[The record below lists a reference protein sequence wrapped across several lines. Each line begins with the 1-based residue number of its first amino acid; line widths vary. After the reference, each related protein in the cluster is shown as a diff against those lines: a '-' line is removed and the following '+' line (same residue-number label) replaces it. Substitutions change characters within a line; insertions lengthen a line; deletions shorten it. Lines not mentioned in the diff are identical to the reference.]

1 MNTKKT
7 TLGIIVSLIGLSAS
21 MSAVASD
28 GPELKIGISQEFEAI
43 HPHISTTVAAAYIYG
58 FVNRPL
64 VALNTK
70 GKWVPQLAKSIPS
83 VKDGTAKIET
93 VAGKK
98 VLTAIWEIKDNAKWG
113 DGNPVVCED
122 FAFSK
127 EVASADTV
135 TVASRD
141 TFTMVAKI
149 ESIGGNPKKCLFTYD
164 SVRWDF
170 ANIGK
175 FYPLPKHL
183 EKPIFDKFG
192 KVNEAYEKNSLFSK
206 APTTAGLFNGPYLI
220 TDIKLGSH
228 IVLEKNPHFFGAAP
242 QISKVVIKLIPN
254 TGTLEANLRSGTI
267 DKIASLG
274 LTFDQALAFEKK
286 IKSEQLPLKMVFKS
300 SLTYEHIDLNL
311 DYGPL
316 KDVKVRRALVHSI
329 NREELVKAL
338 FENKQKVAHHLFAE
352 IDPWY
357 TTDKKYV
364 QYYPF
369 SKREAARLFDEAG
382 WVLNEKDGLRYKGKE
397 KLSITLM
404 TTAGNKIRETVQTYL
419 QNQWKAVG
427 VEILIKNEP
436 ARVFFGETLK
446 QRSYKGMGMYAW
458 VSTPESSPRAQF
470 HSSQIPTAANNYSG
484 QNMTGWKS
492 SKVDELIPKIEA
504 EFDSNKRAEL
514 GWQFVKLYTEDVPV
528 IPLYYRSDVA
538 VIPTGLKNFDLS
550 GHEFSETNEAETW
563 RFEK

>member
-1 MNTKKT
+1 MKMTN
-7 TLGIIVSLIGLSAS
+7 LNIGLLTI
-21 MSAVASD
+21 VALLNPAKSFAT
-28 GPELKIGISQEFEAI
+28 ELKIGISQEFETI
-43 HPHISTTVAAAYIYG
+43 HPHVATTVAAFYVYG

-64 VALNTK
+64 VTLNSK
-70 GKWVPQLAKSIPS
+70 GQWTAQLAKSIPS
-83 VKDGTAKIET
+83 IKDGTAKIET
-93 VAGKK
+93 VGGKK
-98 VLTAIWEIKDNAKWG
+98 TLTAIWEIKENAKWG
-113 DGNPVVCED
+113 DGTPVTCDD

-141 TFTMVAKI
+141 AFSMVSKI
-149 ESIGGNPKKCLFTYD
+149 EKLNGNPKKCLFTYD
-164 SVRWDF
+164 SLRWDF
-170 ANIGK
+170 ANLGK

-183 EKPIFDKFG
+183 EKPIFDKN
-192 KVNEAYEKNSLFSK
+192 KSINEAYEKNSLFSK
-206 APTTAGLFNGPYLI
+206 AQTTPGLFNGPYLI
-220 TDIKLGSH
+220 TELKLGSH
-228 IVLEKNPHFFGAAP
+228 IVLESNPHFFGTAP
-242 QISKVVIKLIPN
+242 QIKKVIIKLIPN

-267 DKIASLG
+267 DKVASLG
-274 LTFDQALAFEKK
+274 FTFDQALAFEKK
-286 IKSEQLPLKMVFKS
+286 IKAENMPFKMLFKS

-311 DYGPL
+311 EYGPL
-316 KDVKVRRALVHSI
+316 KDLRVRRALLHAI

-369 SKREAARLFDEAG
+369 SKREAARLLDEAG
-382 WVLNEKDGLRYKGKE
+382 WKLNEQDGLRYKGKE
-397 KLSITLM
+397 RLSITLM

-436 ARVFFGETLK
+436 ARVFFGETLRD
-446 QRSYKGMGMYAW
+446 RSYKGMAMYAW
-458 VSTPESSPRAQF
+458 VSTPESSPRSQF
-470 HSSQIPTAANNYSG
+470 HSSQIPTAANNFSG
-484 QNMTGWKS
+484 QNKTGWKNA
-492 SKVDELIPKIEA
+492 KVDELIPKIEA
-504 EFDSNKRAEL
+504 EFDPQKRAAL

-538 VIPTGLKNFDLS
+538 VIPTSLKNFDLS
-550 GHEFSETNEAETW
+550 GHEFSETNESEAW
-563 RFEK
+563 RLEK